1 MGLGI
6 SEFMFRFMANFW
18 LLMIVQD
25 TPNAY
30 ASCNLCRVVIVAA
43 AKITVTANNVRMTIF
58 VFFGLISRGSI

>member
-6 SEFMFRFMANFW
+6 SEFMFRFMANFGA
-18 LLMIVQD
+18 MIVQD

-30 ASCNLCRVVIVAA
+30 ASCNLCRVVIVA